1 MRTHTQCIWWGP
13 LSNNDIVYNI
23 LTCKAIILFWQ
34 QQQQKKHKN
43 CEMTKLKDYDYDM
56 RIVQSLKAM
65 VDAHTKNQEIKFN
78 MHINKIRIPHLNGDG
93 KEKYLYTVSEEDEGI
108 EMLFVWM
115 IFLMYVINVCAR
127 NGFAF
132 IIHYRI

>member
-93 KEKYLYTVSEEDEGI
+93 KEKYLYTVSEKMKESRCCSCEWFSWCMSSMCVL
-108 EMLFVWM
+108 EMDSLS
-115 IFLMYVINVCAR
+115 
-127 NGFAF
+127 
-132 IIHYRI
+132 